1 MEREANYAAV
11 GAFVLLVIAMAGL
24 FVYWYTDAREHRDF
38 TRYEVY
44 FDGSVSG
51 LTRGAPVRYLG
62 VDVGRVV
69 SMYIDHRNA
78 SRVQVI
84 VDIDSTTPVS
94 EESVA
99 ELSQQGLT
107 GVLFIDLLRSAPGN
121 KRLQEVVQS
130 ERYPVIR
137 STKSNIDL
145 LLASLPEMVGRASD
159 VLGRFQLLLDADN
172 IRSITHAFTNL
183 DATTETLPG
192 TIKELRALIADLHAT
207 SDEVRATAAS
217 VRGVTDAAAPQ
228 LHEALERITAVTE
241 HLSSATENLDQLIR
255 ENRSDVRAFTRESLP
270 QVELLLGDSRAAVAE
285 VRDLAQSLHENPSQL
300 LFEKPDQGVTI
311 PP

>member
-11 GAFVLLVIAMAGL
+11 GAFVLLIIAMAGL
-24 FVYWYTDAREHRDF
+24 FVYWYTGSREHRDF

-62 VDVGRVV
+62 VNVGRVV
-69 SMYIDHRNA
+69 SMFIDQRNA

-94 EESVA
+94 DQSVA
-99 ELSQQGLT
+99 ELSQQGVT
-107 GVLFIDLLRSAPGN
+107 GVLFIDLLRSAGN
-121 KRLQEVVQS
+121 KPLQEAVPS

-137 STKSNIDL
+137 SSRSNFDQ
-145 LLASLPEMVGRASD
+145 LLASLPEMVGRATE
-159 VLGRFQLLLDADN
+159 VLGRVESLLNQDN
-172 IRSITHAFTNL
+172 INSISHAFANL
-183 DATTETLPG
+183 DATTRTLPDTLHDVRG
-192 TIKELRALIADLHAT
+192 LIADLHET
-207 SDEVRATAAS
+207 SDEFRATAAS
-217 VRGVTDAAAPQ
+217 VRGVTDATGPQ
-228 LHEALERITAVTE
+228 LREAVGHIDDVTKQLSDVTA
-241 HLSSATENLDQLIR
+241 NLDSMIR
-255 ENRSDVRAFTRESLP
+255 DNRGDIRGFTRDSLP
-270 QVELLLGDSRAAVAE
+270 QVERLLGDSRAAVTE
-285 VRDLAQSLHENPSQL
+285 VRELAHSLRENPSQL

>member
-51 LTRGAPVRYLG
+51 LTRGAAVRYLG

-69 SMYIDHRNA
+69 AMHIDDRNA

-84 VDIDSTTPVS
+84 VDIDATTPVS
-94 EESVA
+94 EASVA

-107 GVLFIDLLRSAPGN
+107 GVLFIDLLRFAAGN
-121 KRLQEVVQS
+121 KRLLEAVPS

-137 STKSNIDL
+137 STRSNIDL

-172 IRSITHAFTNL
+172 INSITHAFRNL
-183 DATTETLPG
+183 DATTEQLPE
-192 TIKELRALIADLHAT
+192 TIRDLHALIANLHAT
-207 SDEVRATAAS
+207 SDEFRATAAS
-217 VRGVTDAAAPQ
+217 VRGVTDAAGPQ
-228 LHEALERITAVTE
+228 LHDALERIAAVTA
-241 HLSSATENLDQLIR
+241 HLSSATDNLDQLLR
-255 ENRSDVRAFTRESLP
+255 ENRGDVRAFTRESLP
-270 QVELLLGDSRAAVAE
+270 QVERLLGDSRAAVTE
-285 VRDLAQSLHENPSQL
+285 VRDLAHSLRENPSQL

>member
-78 SRVQVI
+78 GRVQVI
-84 VDIDSTTPVS
+84 VDIDSATPVS

-107 GVLFIDLLRSAPGN
+107 GVLFIDLLRNAGS
-121 KRLQEVVQS
+121 KRLLEKVPS

-137 STKSNIDL
+137 SSKSNIDL

-172 IRSITHAFTNL
+172 IDSISHAFRNL
-183 DATTETLPG
+183 DATTAHLPE
-192 TIKELRALIADLHAT
+192 TIKDLRALIANLQAT
-207 SDEVRATAAS
+207 SDEFRATASS
-217 VRGVTDAAAPQ
+217 VRGVTDAAGPQ
-228 LHEALERITAVTE
+228 LHDALERVAAVTA
-241 HLSSATENLDQLIR
+241 HLSSATDNLDQLIR
-255 ENRSDVRAFTRESLP
+255 ENRGDVRAFTRESLP
-270 QVELLLGDSRAAVAE
+270 QVQRLLGDSRAAVTE
-285 VRDLAQSLHENPSQL
+285 VRDLAHNLRENPSQL

>member
-11 GAFVLLVIAMAGL
+11 GAFVLLIIAMAGL

-51 LTRGAPVRYLG
+51 LTQGAPVRYLG
-62 VDVGRVV
+62 VNVGRVV

-78 SRVQVI
+78 GRVQVI
-84 VDIDSTTPVS
+84 VDIDSATPVS
-94 EESVA
+94 EDSVA

-107 GVLFIDLLRSAPGN
+107 GVLFIDLLRNPLN
-121 KRLQEVVQS
+121 KRLLESVPS

-137 STKSNIDL
+137 SSKSNIDL

-159 VLGRFQLLLDADN
+159 VLGRVELLLNADN
-172 IRSITHAFTNL
+172 LKAITHAFSNL
-183 DATTETLPG
+183 DATTRELPA
-192 TIKELRALIADLHAT
+192 TIQDIRGLIADLHET
-207 SDEVRATAAS
+207 SEEFRLTAAS
-217 VRGVTDAAAPQ
+217 VRGVTDKAGPQ
-228 LHEALERITAVTE
+228 LSDAMDHIAMVTA
-241 HLSSATENLDQLIR
+241 HLSDATDNLEQLIH
-255 ENRSDVRAFTRESLP
+255 ENRGDIRAFTRDGLP
-270 QVELLLGDSRAAVAE
+270 QVEQLLGDSRAAVSE
-285 VRDLAQSLHENPSQL
+285 VRDLARSLHENPSQL
-300 LFEKPDQGVTI
+300 LFEKPDQGVAI